1 MAIDDPFRLISVGR
15 ASKMPLGYAQ
25 KARRY
30 TAHPSIAAPA
40 DGLDEPSH
48 PNLRRHPISPASKRT
63 NRLLPVP
70 DISSAR
76 DAWISLGLVAIGN
89 LGHIALTL
97 GFTKRMPGKSMCQS
111 LRPPI
116 AAGMRGPSM
125 KAITSKR
132 ARLHVLLWSGLST
145 GLCSAPGHAAEAS
158 FNCSTASRP
167 DEVAICADEALAAM
181 DRIADAGYQYLR
193 SHIGPSAANKLN
205 LPIIKK
211 RQRCG
216 GDAACIKSVQEE
228 AIEIF
233 KRHGAPIDA
242 PPGVSIGAPR
252 KDAVEDR
259 RSGASVPAADG
270 AEQPRNSSSEQQKAT
285 DHDTAREPA
294 VEAERQQRDA
304 ADAARRAAEEVQ
316 RKRLEELE
324 TAARSLQQLEARR
337 HAELEAA
344 RQTITELRK
353 QLERQKSQQRKFG
366 AALLSAIAVLA
377 VGVVFLVAKLR
388 KRSPPATPFDRG
400 LLRGARTPSENT
412 PSADRDAS
420 SFTPKDDFVLEER
433 HKLALTRLHEK
444 GIFSREND
452 TPDER
457 RGSGE

>member
-1 MAIDDPFRLISVGR
+1 
-15 ASKMPLGYAQ
+15 
-25 KARRY
+25 
-30 TAHPSIAAPA
+30 
-40 DGLDEPSH
+40 
-48 PNLRRHPISPASKRT
+48 
-63 NRLLPVP
+63 
-70 DISSAR
+70 
-76 DAWISLGLVAIGN
+76 
-89 LGHIALTL
+89 
-97 GFTKRMPGKSMCQS
+97 
-111 LRPPI
+111 
-116 AAGMRGPSM
+116 M

-132 ARLHVLLWSGLST
+132 RRLHVLLWSGLST
-145 GLCSAPGHAAEAS
+145 GLCSAQSHAAEAS

-216 GDAACIKSVQEE
+216 SDAACIRSVQEE

-233 KRHGAPIDA
+233 KRNGAPIDA
-242 PPGVSIGAPR
+242 PVGAAR

-259 RSGASVPAADG
+259 RSGAAPPAADG
-270 AEQPRNSSSEQQKAT
+270 PEQQKAT
-285 DHDTAREPA
+285 DQDAAREPA
-294 VEAERQQRDA
+294 AEAERQQRDA

-324 TAARSLQQLEARR
+324 AAARSLQQLEARR

-344 RQTITELRK
+344 RQTITELGK
-353 QLERQKSQQRKFG
+353 QLERQQSQQRKFG

-377 VGVVFLVAKLR
+377 VGVVLLIAKLR

-400 LLRGARTPSENT
+400 PLRGAQTPSENT
-412 PSADRDAS
+412 PSVGRDAS
-420 SFTPKDDFVLEER
+420 SSTPKDDVALEER

-444 GIFSREND
+444 GVFSREND

-457 RGSGE
+457 RGSSE